1 MENATLSLDLRDTAD
16 RDDMEKVHAGLRGYN
31 ALFAGDNPRHGH
43 IPLNIYLRDESG
55 TICGGLLGDTYFGWL
70 SINILWIDERFR
82 GQGYG
87 ERLMDTAEEEARRR
101 GCVHV
106 NLDTFSFQARPFY
119 EKRGYRV
126 YGVLE
131 DFPAGTGH
139 QRFYL
144 TKDL

>member
-1 MENATLSLDLRDTAD
+1 MEHEPLTLDLQAKAE
-16 RDDMEKVHAGLRGYN
+16 RDDMDQVHAGLRAYN
-31 ALFAGDNPRHGH
+31 ERFATHGH
-43 IPLNIYLRDESG
+43 QPLNIYLRDEAG
-55 TICGGLLGDTYFGWL
+55 AICGGLLGDTYFGWL
-70 SINILWIDERFR
+70 SINILWIDDRYR

-87 ERLMDTAEEEARRR
+87 ERLMDMAEGEARQR

-126 YGVLE
+126 YGVLD
-131 DFPAGTGH
+131 DFPVGVGS